1 MDKKLI
7 HRLSRV
13 QGQIEA
19 LKLSLEEGSFS
30 EEKCL
35 ANLQLL
41 KASING
47 LKKFGAAY
55 MASNVHN
62 CLQKNMPQEE
72 LEAVMQLA
80 IETGFD
86 L

>member
-1 MDKKLI
+1 MDKDLI
-7 HRLSRV
+7 NRLSRV

-19 LKLSLEEGSFS
+19 LKKSLQEDASDNQR
-30 EEKCL
+30 CL
-35 ANLQLL
+35 GNARLL

-55 MASNVHN
+55 MSKNIQT
-62 CLQKNMPQEE
+62 CLKSDANGKE
-72 LEAVMQLA
+72 LETLLRIA
-80 IETGFD
+80 INTGFD

>member
-1 MDKKLI
+1 MSDKLI
-7 HRLSRV
+7 HRLNRI

-19 LKLSLEEGSFS
+19 LKRHVETESFDQ
-30 EEKCL
+30 EKCVQ
-35 ANLQLL
+35 NLQLL

-55 MASNVHN
+55 VAQHVQS
-62 CLQKNMPQEE
+62 CIESGDDEAE
-72 LEAVMQLA
+72 LEALVLMA
-80 IETGFD
+80 VNTGFD